1 MGPGRPL
8 QAKPS
13 RLGAQVWRLFNPMGL
28 DPHASSFPHC
38 PTCGTAS
45 KTLIARALLAVG
57 CAASAGS
64 PTGWWGASC
73 AARRAKRAEAA
84 AGACIADEFGR
95 GRESGGGPVGGG
107 GCGVSGRDLRV
118 IEPGGRRVT
127 GHPGRHSAP
136 RQPGRSRA
144 RVQLANP

>member
-107 GCGVSGRDLRV
+107 AVEC
-118 IEPGGRRVT
+118 
-127 GHPGRHSAP
+127 
-136 RQPGRSRA
+136 RA
-144 RVQLANP
+144 EICE